1 LKFVVSAAYCDPVQ
15 LCGLARA
22 CEQAGFEAIAVS
34 DHMVH
39 PQQLRTPYP
48 YTPDGKPRWPPFTA
62 WPDPWVAIS
71 AMAAVTERL
80 RFLTTVYVL
89 PLRNPFQVAK
99 TVATA
104 AVLSGNRVTLGIGA
118 GWMREEFELMG
129 QEFRS
134 RGRRMDEML
143 VVIRKLW
150 QAGGYVEHRGEFY
163 DFDPV
168 EMSPSP
174 TRPVPVLVGGFSAAA
189 KRRAARLGD
198 GWISDLHTSDEIAA
212 HVAEIRELRVSYGRA
227 EEPFSVVAAASDAY
241 TIDGYRRLEEA
252 GVTHVQ
258 TLPWAI
264 FGSAGDSLE
273 EKRAG
278 VARFGEQVI
287 SKMT

>member
-1 LKFVVSAAYCDPVQ
+1 
-15 LCGLARA
+15 
-22 CEQAGFEAIAVS
+22 
-34 DHMVH
+34 
-39 PQQLRTPYP
+39 
-48 YTPDGKPRWPPFTA
+48 
-62 WPDPWVAIS
+62 
-71 AMAAVTERL
+71 
-80 RFLTTVYVL
+80 
-89 PLRNPFQVAK
+89 
-99 TVATA
+99 
-104 AVLSGNRVTLGIGA
+104 
-118 GWMREEFELMG
+118 
-129 QEFRS
+129 
-134 RGRRMDEML
+134 
-143 VVIRKLW
+143 
-150 QAGGYVEHRGEFY
+150 
-163 DFDPV
+163 
-168 EMSPSP
+168 MSPSP